1 MNLMQVAG
9 LAAGTKWRLRLLLM
23 EAE

>member
-9 LAAGTKWRLRLLLM
+9 LAARTMWRLRLLLK